1 MSVISQQMA
10 RKRRV
15 LQWWPLLLFMVV
27 AVLGALWLWQAWPQV
42 VMRSALWQRE
52 VNIQM
57 STLLKAVAE
66 NPTKAGGTLLLFSFV
81 YGVLHALG
89 PGHGKVVITTW
100 LATHP
105 SKLKLAIGLTLAS
118 SLLQGL
124 VAILLVVVVLSL
136 LALPARQLHLSGYW
150 LEKGSYLLVGVLG
163 LLLCWRALK
172 RLRQLLQA
180 PRFRAFTPHHVHHDN
195 CGCGHQHLPTQS
207 QLQNGGDWRAR
218 LVIVLSMGMRPCSG
232 AIMVLLFSKVI
243 GVFAWGVASAL
254 AMAAGTSL
262 TISGLALLV
271 HGFRQLAV
279 KISGKRAPV
288 LWRQIGWTTLALA
301 GGVVLV
307 SAAVVMWMSALPPGG
322 GLRPF

>member
-27 AVLGALWLWQAWPQV
+27 AVFGALWLWQAWPQV

-105 SKLKLAIGLTLAS
+105 SKLRPAIGLTLAS

-180 PRFRAFTPHHVHHDN
+180 PKFRAFTPHHVHHDN

-218 LVIVLSMGMRPCSG
+218 LVIILSMGMRPCSG

-271 HGFRQLAV
+271 HGFRQLAM

>member
-52 VNIQM
+52 VNMQM

-105 SKLKLAIGLTLAS
+105 SKLKPAIGLTLAS

-180 PRFRAFTPHHVHHDN
+180 PKFRAFTPHHVHHDN

-279 KISGKRAPV
+279 KLSGKRAPV

>member
-1 MSVISQQMA
+1 MSVIPASTL
-10 RKRRV
+10 RKRR
-15 LQWWPLLLFMVV
+15 LLHWWPLALFVLCAV
-27 AVLGALWLWQAWPQV
+27 AGAFWLWQAWPQV
-42 VMRSALWQRE
+42 MVKSVVWQRD
-52 VNIQM
+52 VNMQM
-57 STLLKAVAE
+57 SGLLKSVAE
-66 NPTKAGGTLLLFSFV
+66 NPGKTGGSLLLFSFV

-105 SKLKLAIGLTLAS
+105 SKLKSGIALTLAS

-124 VAILLVVVVLSL
+124 VAIVLVVVVLSI

-150 LEKGSYLLVGVLG
+150 LEKGSYLLVGALG
-163 LLLCWRALK
+163 VLLCWRAVKQLRTLLK
-172 RLRQLLQA
+172 K
-180 PRFRAFTPHHVHHDN
+180 PVFRSLTPHHVHHES
-195 CGCGHQHLPTQS
+195 CGCGHHHLPSPS
-207 QLQNGGDWRAR
+207 QLQRGEDWRAR

-262 TISGLALLV
+262 TISSLALLV

-279 KISGKRAPV
+279 KLSGNQAPS
-288 LWRQIGWTTLALA
+288 LWRQVGWTTLALA
-301 GGVVLV
+301 GGVLLV
-307 SAAVVMWMSALPPGG
+307 CAAGVMWVSALPPGG